1 MIEDEAAKGKGSVIT
16 LYASQEAAIY
26 VLNTK
31 RADLAEIEM
40 RYGVNVEVIPEGENE
55 GAKMRVASRG
65 PKPEFV
71 PRFEPIVEPEDD
83 VIEDTYDEEEDSSR
97 NAASARKA
105 AKAAARATAMAV
117 ASAASV
123 VVAATA
129 TVATKTATAKPVTRR
144 HRRCRR
150 S

>member
-55 GAKMRVASRG
+55 GAKMRVALAR

-71 PRFEPIVEPEDD
+71 PRFEPIVEPEEDD
-83 VIEDTYDEEEDSSR
+83 VIEDTYDDEEEIVEERREREESR
-97 NAASARKA
+97 
-105 AKAAARATAMAV
+105 
-117 ASAASV
+117 
-123 VVAATA
+123 
-129 TVATKTATAKPVTRR
+129 RR
-144 HRRCRR
+144 PQRRRWQWPSQAPQAPWPQPRPSRR
-150 S
+150 NGGRSR